1 VKSVNRESSNR
12 QSFTIHAFHGLTP
25 TLLCVALLL
34 WRPLDFA
41 IELPMALPSL
51 GMRGA
56 VGAIELLFHAAVAA
70 IAVAAVRAIWGGMPA
85 GVLLACIALIASA
98 VASVQSLNWS
108 ALPRQTAPGEALP
121 LSIGAVLHASAWLL
135 YLRMTNRGHR

>member
-1 VKSVNRESSNR
+1 MPR
-12 QSFTIHAFHGLTP
+12 GWLL
-25 TLLCVALLL
+25 LLCLALLL

-41 IELPMALPSL
+41 LELSMALPSL
-51 GMRGA
+51 EMRGP

-70 IAVAAVRAIWGGMPA
+70 IAVGAVRAIWGGMPA
-85 GVLLACIALIASA
+85 GLLLARIALISSA

-108 ALPRQTAPGEALP
+108 VLPRQTAPGEALP

-135 YLRMTNRGHR
+135 YLRTISRARD